1 MILTIARR
9 ELRALFLSPLAWVI
23 LAVVQVILSWVLFV
37 QMEQFFQL
45 QDQLATLPNAP
56 GVTDLVVAPM
66 IEFASIVLLMVTPMI
81 TMRLLSEEK
90 RSGTIDLLLS
100 SPASSTEIVL
110 GKFLG
115 ATGFMLVFTLMIAL
129 MPLTLNMGTDI
140 DTGKVFSGL
149 LGLFLLL
156 AAFTAAGLFVSSLTS
171 NPVVAAIGTFG
182 LLLLFWLL
190 DSNSAA
196 DPDGSGVA
204 AWLSLLRHFGP
215 MLRGI
220 IDSRDVIF
228 FLLFI
233 SGFVILTIRQL
244 DAHRLQG

>member
-1 MILTIARR
+1 MILTIASR
-9 ELRALFLSPLAWVI
+9 ELKSLFLSPLAWII
-23 LAVVQVILSWVLFV
+23 LAVVQVILSWVMFV

-56 GVTDLVVAPM
+56 GVTDLVIAPM
-66 IEFASIVLLMVTPMI
+66 LEFASIVLLMVTPMI
-81 TMRLLSEEK
+81 TMRLLSEER

-115 ATGFMLVFTLMIAL
+115 AVGFMLVFTLMISL
-129 MPLTLNMGTDI
+129 MPLALNSGTDI
-140 DTGKVFSGL
+140 DAGKVLSGL
-149 LGLFLLL
+149 LGLILLL
-156 AAFTAAGLFVSSLTS
+156 SAFSAAGLFVSSLTAH
-171 NPVVAAIGTFG
+171 PVVAAVGTFG

-190 DSNSAA
+190 DS
-196 DPDGSGVA
+196 GSPTDA
-204 AWLSLLRHFGP
+204 SQTNALASLSLLKHFGP

-233 SGFVILTIRQL
+233 SGFVMLTIRQL
-244 DAHRLQG
+244 DARRLQG